1 MSSSENQ
8 ENMASMEMKQNKSGA
23 PDNKLLDQAKPT
35 NTEQL
40 VTSTNMAAAA
50 APNRSYL
57 VPDIVEEILDLL
69 PIKSI
74 VRFRSVSS
82 LFAIKFIVPKLL
94 HDPCLPNFSKFGM
107 KPSDD
112 TGLFTGVVLSDY
124 GVGDAKNQ
132 GYMALELLSAAK
144 GNNEARVWVQAV
156 LGCLKVVSSG
166 FDFQARCRGCLDRD
180 PGVIDGG
187 NETRIWK
194 AWWGMHWPE
203 TEFLESELRSRR
215 GSELLVIGVCGYS
228 E

>member
-1 MSSSENQ
+1 MSSWENQ
-8 ENMASMEMKQNKSGA
+8 ENMASMEIKQNKSRA
-23 PDNKLLDQAKPT
+23 PDNKLLVDQAKST

-112 TGLFTGVVLSDY
+112 PSLHSGVVLSDY
-124 GVGDAKNQ
+124 GVGDVKNQ
-132 GYMALELLSAAK
+132 GYMAPELLSE
-144 GNNEARVWVQAV
+144 GPDQRSYCF
-156 LGCLKVVSSG
+156 LGPCNGLV
-166 FDFQARCRGCLDRD
+166 CLD
-180 PGVIDGG
+180 VTNHDGKW
-187 NETRIWK
+187 ETFVWNPFTGICRK
-194 AWWGMHWPE
+194 LPHR
-203 TEFLESELRSRR
+203 ELPNRKLPHKCYIYAY
-215 GSELLVIGVCGYS
+215 GFGYD
-228 E
+228 